1 MIGLPE
7 ILILLVIVLVVVGYK
22 RLPQFGR
29 TAGQGL
35 RSAGESAREL
45 STTVGDK
52 FDEKIGAAVDPAEIG
67 RTAGRGVR
75 EARELK
81 AALTSL
87 PEGELE
93 AERLTKPEG
102 ASTVE
107 GSDEDPKSTAPMPQQ
122 S

>member
-29 TAGQGL
+29 SSGKGL

-52 FDEKIGAAVDPAEIG
+52 FDEKVAAAVDPAEIG

-87 PEGELE
+87 PEGEPE
-93 AERLTKPEG
+93 AERSTEPEE
-102 ASTVE
+102 ASTAE
-107 GSDEDPKSTAPMPQQ
+107 ASDEDQKSTAPTPQQ

>member
-7 ILILLVIVLVVVGYK
+7 ILILLVIVLVVVGYR

-29 TAGQGL
+29 SAGKGL
-35 RSAGESAREL
+35 RSAGQSTREL
-45 STTVGDK
+45 SATVGDK
-52 FDEKIGAAVDPAEIG
+52 FDEKVARAVDPAEIG

-87 PEGELE
+87 PEGEPE
-93 AERLTKPEG
+93 AERSAKAEG
-102 ASTVE
+102 ASTAE
-107 GSDEDPKSTAPMPQQ
+107 GSDEDPKSTARTPQQ
-122 S
+122 L